1 MAIFELIRNTRS
13 TRSFD
18 ESVRVPDEVLFE
30 CADAARLVA
39 SSRNDQVL
47 KFRLVSKP
55 GEGEAVLAQTKW
67 AGYLPELHLPPEGRH
82 PTAFIVICHDKAIAE
97 NAAPYRVDVGIA
109 AEAIVLAAS
118 EAGFASCMIGSFN
131 AGKVSEALSL
141 ADDLAPALVIALGKG
156 DEKIVLTE
164 PVDGDVKYYRDA
176 EGTHYVPKRSADEV
190 ILR

>member
-1 MAIFELIRNTRS
+1 M
-13 TRSFD
+13 
-18 ESVRVPDEVLFE
+18 
-30 CADAARLVA
+30 LVIIA
-39 SSRNDQVL
+39 SDGR
-47 KFRLVSKP
+47 P
-55 GEGEAVLAQTKW
+55 EEAVITAEST
-67 AGYLPELHLPPEGRH
+67 AGIRAELRLPVTHLPESRLLPELHLPPEGRH
-82 PTAFIVICHDKAIAE
+82 PTAFIVICHDRSIAE

-141 ADDLAPALVIALGKG
+141 ADDLAPALVIALGKC

-164 PVDGDVKYYRDA
+164 AANGDVKYYRDA